1 MIAKRLT
8 VIAEA
13 LLLEEQN
20 EFRKGRSCMGC
31 IFSASQITEKHRELT
46 FPHIWHLLIL
56 KKPLTLW
63 TETNYGLLCQIKEFQ
78 LT

>member
-20 EFRKGRSCMGC
+20 GFRKGRFCMDY
-31 IFSASQITEKHRELT
+31 IFLASQVIEKHRELK
-46 FPHIWHLLIL
+46 FPNILQLLI
-56 KKPLTLW
+56 
-63 TETNYGLLCQIKEFQ
+63 
-78 LT
+78 